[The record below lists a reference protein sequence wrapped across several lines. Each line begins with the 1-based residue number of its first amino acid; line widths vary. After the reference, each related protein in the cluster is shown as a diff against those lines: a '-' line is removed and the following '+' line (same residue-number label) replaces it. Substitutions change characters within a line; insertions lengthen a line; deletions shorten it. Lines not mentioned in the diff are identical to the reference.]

1 MKSSQILLRTYVERT
16 ARVYCLCKNVLRMCR
31 KEASPLN
38 EPSPS
43 KQTSNQT
50 GWMMRSSCFFPS
62 RCSPSSKSGHYDMKW
77 TAVVNHRWHI
87 TTSIPVLH
95 LWAAH
100 RVTQTHALWEPDV
113 KSQDKSKIPDCAE
126 RCGAAVGEN
135 GMWAP
140 CISVTLWDLTSLHS
154 EYDYEKKCCSSLY
167 ISVED
172 ERSMKMSVQTV
183 LSFPKSEFQQLN
195 GSFNNAPLT

>member
-1 MKSSQILLRTYVERT
+1 MQKRGKPLKWAQSIQTNIKSDRLNDAFLMFFSISVLSIQLIWTLWHEVDSSGESQVAHHNFY
-16 ARVYCLCKNVLRMCR
+16 
-31 KEASPLN
+31 
-38 EPSPS
+38 PSAPS
-43 KQTSNQT
+43 VGSTQTDS
-50 GWMMRSSCFFPS
+50 
-62 RCSPSSKSGHYDMKW
+62 
-77 TAVVNHRWHI
+77 
-87 TTSIPVLH
+87 
-95 LWAAH
+95 
-100 RVTQTHALWEPDV
+100 QTHALWEPDV